1 MVTKTQEKYID
12 DCPCQS
18 SWKAHYCPCPIFYL
32 QEQEEEL
39 RKGFADWD
47 NDIICMDCGFVTHS
61 SRDMVEHMSNYGGER
76 SSSENCDIVKIEN
89 LNSPQDGERRTKAS
103 DLYSSDVS
111 VSHNVCLSDNSSTL
125 EDKPNPSP
133 PLSPNKT
140 LVSGK
145 GAVLCSKGCGER
157 LVSSDDWH
165 KCSYSKFCEE
175 KT

>member
-1 MVTKTQEKYID
+1 MTKTQEEYKDYIVVNKD
-12 DCPCQS
+12 FVIIGAL
-18 SWKAHYCPCPIFYL
+18 KHIL

-89 LNSPQDGERRTKAS
+89 LNSPQKETLSG
-103 DLYSSDVS
+103 DLLGSRQGAIVTSPS
-111 VSHNVCLSDNSSTL
+111 NAIAN
-125 EDKPNPSP
+125 EDKPNPS
-133 PLSPNKT
+133 SYTSCSK
-140 LVSGK
+140 K
-145 GAVLCSKGCGER
+145 GSVLCSKGCGER
-157 LVSSDDWH
+157 LVSTDDWH
-165 KCSYSKFCEE
+165 KCSRSKFCEE